1 MSDKELC
8 IQIINEFSEE
18 QLKSV
23 LNILEDL
30 KEFFYKTNDAD
41 DFCKQLLNEYENCD
55 DIDKNETMTIQDFS
69 KELGIDL
76 K

>member
-8 IQIINEFSEE
+8 IQIINEFPEE
-18 QLKSV
+18 QLRNV
-23 LNILEDL
+23 LNILENL
-30 KEFFYKTNDAD
+30 KEFFYKTNDDD